1 MKVSPKISSALTRIA
16 SGYFMVLLF
25 LLALFIALCLVSYSP
40 EDPGW
45 SHSKTNS
52 IVENLGGVLGAY
64 IADIGL
70 QGFGFSVYLIPIT
83 IALFGWNYCYRWKD
97 NRNDHLFGPILFFLG
112 FIVAIIGASGLES
125 LYSWYE
131 TKLSDSSSGVSFPNG
146 GVLGYEISKLMLSL
160 AASDSNLAVSQS
172 RPAGANFAT
181 ALFLVLVVVGTWSM
195 GLISWPGVT
204 ERVGRG
210 FFWIIS
216 RKARPAEEEPPAVEK
231 SKEPRKSKFKIRKK
245 KTDIGGEPALVEPS
259 ITGILS
265 ESSQPVPQPSPPQ
278 PQRSKTPLP
287 ENRKPKNVTTAPPVK
302 PRAKSAPGKSLPNLS
317 LLDRTEATKFA
328 YSKEELMQISSKV
341 ESTLRD
347 FKLDVAVKKINPG
360 PVVTQL
366 EIEPAAGLKSSQIV
380 NLSKD
385 LARSLAVS
393 LLRIVDNIPG
403 SPYVGVEVPN
413 KKREVVRLIDG
424 LESSEYKNSNAPLTV
439 VLGKDIRGEPVV
451 SNLAKMPHLLIAG
464 TTGAGKS
471 VCLNAILLS
480 LLYKSTADQVR
491 LIMVDPKMLEFSVYE
506 GIPHLLTPVIT
517 DMQKTENALRW
528 CVVEMERRFRI
539 MAQLGTRNLESF
551 NEKINNSAEPILD
564 PSTADSENP
573 ENLNPFPY
581 VVFVIDELA
590 DLIMVLGRKAEEW
603 IIRIAQR
610 ARAAGIHLIVATQRP
625 STDVIRG
632 ILKANIPTRIGFKV
646 ASNADSRT
654 ILDQGGAETLLGQG
668 DMLFIPPGSGTA
680 VRVHG
685 AFVSDDEVKRV
696 VDFLKT
702 LGEPRYNSEVTED
715 SAGSNAAIGG
725 MAPANGEDY
734 SGQDDELYNNALY
747 FVAKTRRATISSV
760 QRHLRIGYNRA
771 ARIIEAMEEAGAISQ
786 VQAGGKREVFLE
798 PPDD

>member
-16 SGYFMVLLF
+16 SGYFMILLF

-40 EDPGW
+40 DDPGW

-52 IVENLGGVLGAY
+52 VVENLGGVLGAY

-83 IALFGWNYCYRWKD
+83 IALFGWNYCYRWKN

-112 FIVAIIGASGLES
+112 FVVAIVGASGLES

-131 TKLSDSSSGVSFPNG
+131 TNLSNSSSGVSFPNG

-172 RPAGANFAT
+172 RSAGTNFTT
-181 ALFLVLVVVGTWSM
+181 ALFLVLVVVGTWCM
-195 GLISWPGVT
+195 GLISWLGVA

-216 RKARPAEEEPPAVEK
+216 RKIRPAEQEEPVIEK
-231 SKEPRKSKFKIRKK
+231 TKEPRKSKFDIRKK
-245 KTDIGGEPALVEPS
+245 KTDIKGETAVVEPS

-265 ESSQPVPQPSPPQ
+265 ESSQPVPQPPPQ
-278 PQRSKTPLP
+278 KPKTPAP
-287 ENRKPKNVTTAPPVK
+287 ENRKPKNVATAPQAR
-302 PRAKSAPGKSLPNLS
+302 PRAKTATGKSLPDLS
-317 LLDRTEATKFA
+317 LLDHTETPKFA

-341 ESTLRD
+341 EDTLRD
-347 FKLDVAVKKINPG
+347 FKLEVVVKSIHPG

-385 LARSLAVS
+385 LARSLAVPS
-393 LLRIVDNIPG
+393 IRIADNVPG
-403 SPYVGVEVPN
+403 SPYVGVEIPN

-439 VLGKDIRGEPVV
+439 ALGKNIGGATVV

-506 GIPHLLTPVIT
+506 GIPHLLAPVIT

-528 CVVEMERRFRI
+528 CVVEVERRFRI
-539 MAQLGTRNLESF
+539 MAELGTRNLESF
-551 NEKINNSAEPILD
+551 NEKIKNSAEPILD

-573 ENLNPFPY
+573 ENLKPFPY

-590 DLIMVLGRKAEEW
+590 DLIMVLGRKAEEL
-603 IIRIAQR
+603 IIRIAQK
-610 ARAAGIHLIVATQRP
+610 ARAAGVHLIVATQRP
-625 STDVIRG
+625 SSDVIRG

-646 ASNADSRT
+646 ASGTDSRT

-680 VRVHG
+680 IRVHG

-715 SAGSNAAIGG
+715 ATGSSVSGSG
-725 MAPANGEDY
+725 MASVNGDDY

-786 VQAGGKREVFLE
+786 VQAGGKREVFVE